1 MSESLGYMSDTPRTD
16 LAYVRMHALVQGGSR
31 LIERHHSLEAASL
44 KQSNCDKGAR
54 PR

>member
-16 LAYVRMHALVQGGSR
+16 LAYVRMQVQGGSR